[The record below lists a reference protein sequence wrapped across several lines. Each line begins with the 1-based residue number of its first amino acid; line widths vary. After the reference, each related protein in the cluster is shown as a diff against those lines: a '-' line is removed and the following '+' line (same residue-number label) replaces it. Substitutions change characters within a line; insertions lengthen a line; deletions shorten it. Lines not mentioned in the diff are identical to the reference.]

1 MIKLLHSGIQRLF
14 KNKLLLICS
23 VVVFALSL
31 FAGGQ
36 IVRSSQKIYVDAQ
49 YFMEDILFVTLP
61 YMAFYCATF
70 VSLFLGIEYE
80 QGTIR
85 NKLLV
90 GHTRASVYCS
100 NLIVC
105 IVASVIMLAVM
116 LITGWILGI
125 CTLQDFYLEPS
136 RLALVLL
143 CSVLITV
150 TFSAF
155 ATAVTMNISNRAI
168 CVVIL
173 FMLILGMLMGSAYLD
188 GALSAQEMTYE
199 YVLMTEAGMEYG
211 DLIPNPNYVSGT
223 KRVVYEFLIDLLP
236 TGQASQITN
245 FEFSRCIR
253 WPVLSLAVIVVT
265 SILGF
270 IGFKKKDI
278 K

>member
-1 MIKLLHSGIQRLF
+1 MLKLLYSGFQRLF

-23 VVVFALSL
+23 AVVFALSL

-49 YFMEDILFVTLP
+49 YFMEDTLFVTLP

-125 CTLQDFYLEPS
+125 CTLKDFYLEPS

-155 ATAVTMNISNRAI
+155 ATAITMNISNRAI

-223 KRVVYEFLIDLLP
+223 KRVIYEFLIDLLP

-245 FEFSRCIR
+245 FELSRCIR

-265 SILGF
+265 SFLGF

>member
-1 MIKLLHSGIQRLF
+1 MLKLLYSGFQRLF

-23 VVVFALSL
+23 AVVFALSL

-49 YFMEDILFVTLP
+49 YFMEDTLFVTLP

-90 GHTRASVYCS
+90 GHTRASIYCS

-125 CTLQDFYLEPS
+125 CTLKDFYLEPS

-173 FMLILGMLMGSAYLD
+173 FMLILGMLMGSA
-188 GALSAQEMTYE
+188 
-199 YVLMTEAGMEYG
+199 
-211 DLIPNPNYVSGT
+211 
-223 KRVVYEFLIDLLP
+223 
-236 TGQASQITN
+236 
-245 FEFSRCIR
+245 
-253 WPVLSLAVIVVT
+253 W
-265 SILGF
+265 
-270 IGFKKKDI
+270 
-278 K
+278 

>member
-1 MIKLLHSGIQRLF
+1 
-14 KNKLLLICS
+14 
-23 VVVFALSL
+23 
-31 FAGGQ
+31 
-36 IVRSSQKIYVDAQ
+36 
-49 YFMEDILFVTLP
+49 
-61 YMAFYCATF
+61 MAFYCATF

-90 GHTRASVYCS
+90 GHTRASVFCS

-125 CTLQDFYLEPS
+125 CTLKDFYLEPS

-173 FMLILGMLMGSAYLD
+173 FILILGMLMGSAYLD

-199 YVLMTEAGMEYG
+199 YVLMTEAGMEYA
-211 DLIPNPNYVSGT
+211 ST
-223 KRVVYEFLIDLLP
+223 QALLKYRRGSMP
-236 TGQASQITN
+236 LMYG
-245 FEFSRCIR
+245 ERME
-253 WPVLSLAVIVVT
+253 
-265 SILGF
+265 
-270 IGFKKKDI
+270 
-278 K
+278 